1 MLVTLKRLGL
11 WELGNEVLVVE
22 VPVVVVVVV
31 VVLVVAVV
39 VLVQDVLVSDAAP
52 PRECDPEP
60 PHFAFGGSYS
70 LFLLLTSAGK
80 GWQVEYSG

>member
-60 PHFAFGGSYS
+60 PHFAFGWGVI
-70 LFLLLTSAGK
+70 FPLLTSNKCWERLAG
-80 GWQVEYSG
+80 